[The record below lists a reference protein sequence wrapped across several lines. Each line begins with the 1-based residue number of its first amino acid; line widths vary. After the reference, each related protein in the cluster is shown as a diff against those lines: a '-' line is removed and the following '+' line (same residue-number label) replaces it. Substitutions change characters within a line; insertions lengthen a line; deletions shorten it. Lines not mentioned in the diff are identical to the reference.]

1 MHPLHQIVQVPGNG
15 GIHRIIT
22 TSKQG
27 YILQSIDAE
36 QRRWHAPVQTNV
48 ATLEEISI
56 FTQEDQV
63 PLWNVF
69 RKIWGLELDDS
80 EIQSALGNEADTK
93 AMFLRFLPNYDSG
106 RVYISDMRK
115 VLRWYLALKTV
126 VDFGADLA
134 DSEKS
139 ASEGA

>member
-15 GIHRIIT
+15 GVHRIIT

-27 YILQSIDAE
+27 YVLQSIDAE
-36 QRRWHAPVQTNV
+36 QRRWHAPVQTKV
-48 ATLEEISI
+48 AALEEIAI
-56 FTQEDQV
+56 YTLEDQV

-69 RKIWGLELDDS
+69 QRLWELKLEDS
-80 EIQSALGNEADTK
+80 VIQTSLGNDTDTK
-93 AMFLRFLPNYDSG
+93 AMFERILPNYDSG
-106 RVYISDMRK
+106 RVYMSDIRK
-115 VLRWYLALKTV
+115 VLRWYLALKAV
-126 VDFGADLA
+126 VDFGTELA

>member
-15 GIHRIIT
+15 GVHRIIT

-27 YILQSIDAE
+27 YVLQSIDAE
-36 QRRWHAPVQTNV
+36 QRRWHAPVQTKV
-48 ATLEEISI
+48 AALEEIAI
-56 FTQEDQV
+56 YTLEDQV

-69 RKIWGLELDDS
+69 KKLWELKVEDAA
-80 EIQSALGNEADTK
+80 IQESLGNETDTK
-93 AMFLRFLPNYDSG
+93 AMFERILPNYDSG
-106 RVYISDMRK
+106 RVYLSDMRK
-115 VLRWYLALKTV
+115 VLRWYLALKAV
-126 VDFGADLA
+126 VDFGTELA